1 MSAGYPCG
9 ATHKKIFTLG
19 EIYFKRDVNVIDC
32 FGVDYNLYQWKF
44 FDNYQKKWI
53 SCNEPTGLIEI

>member
-1 MSAGYPCG
+1 MSTRYPCG

-19 EIYFKRDVNVIDC
+19 EIYFKRDVKVIDC

-44 FDNYQKKWI
+44 F
-53 SCNEPTGLIEI
+53 